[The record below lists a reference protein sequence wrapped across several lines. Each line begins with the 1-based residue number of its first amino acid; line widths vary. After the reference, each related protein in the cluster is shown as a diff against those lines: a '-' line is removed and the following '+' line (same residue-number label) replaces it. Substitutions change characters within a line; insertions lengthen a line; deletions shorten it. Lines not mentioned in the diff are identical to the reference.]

1 MTRFALGCV
10 ALLLFG
16 ACDGD
21 EEGSGTAGS
30 TGLASTTTTD
40 PSGSGSTTTDPGTTT
55 GSSSGGAEESSSGGS
70 AGSSSTGAEGSSS
83 TGNTN
88 ACDPP
93 VIGEYNACVDE
104 NGGTDNTQ
112 CNYMGTGAS
121 VGTVGCLNGPTE
133 GSNVCMIRDCV
144 DDCDCFSPPATGDA
158 PSVCRETLKGG
169 GTACVLA
176 CDEGQTCPDGMT
188 CDGGLCFHIPA

>member
-1 MTRFALGCV
+1 MTRFALGCA
-10 ALLLFG
+10 ALLLLG

-21 EEGSGTAGS
+21 EEGSGTGGS
-30 TGLASTTTTD
+30 TGVAS
-40 PSGSGSTTTDPGTTT
+40 STTTDASGGGSSTTT
-55 GSSSGGAEESSSGGS
+55 S
-70 AGSSSTGAEGSSS
+70 GSSSTGAGDSSSGGGAEGSSS
-83 TGNTN
+83 SSGAAASSSTGTPE

-93 VIGEYNACVDE
+93 VVGEYNACIDE
-104 NGGTDNTQ
+104 NGSTDNTQ
-112 CNYMGTGAS
+112 CNYVGSGAS

-144 DDCDCFSPPATGDA
+144 DDCDCFSPPATGNA

-188 CDGGLCFHIPA
+188 CDGGLCFFIPA

>member
-1 MTRFALGCV
+1 M
-10 ALLLFG
+10 
-16 ACDGD
+16 
-21 EEGSGTAGS
+21 
-30 TGLASTTTTD
+30 
-40 PSGSGSTTTDPGTTT
+40 
-55 GSSSGGAEESSSGGS
+55 AE
-70 AGSSSTGAEGSSS
+70 GSSSTGVAEGSSS
-83 TGNTN
+83 TGNPN

-144 DDCDCFSPPATGDA
+144 DDCDCFNAPPSGDA

-176 CDEGQTCPDGMT
+176 CDAGQTCPDGMT
-188 CDGGLCFHIPA
+188 CDGGICFHIPA

>member
-1 MTRFALGCV
+1 M
-10 ALLLFG
+10 
-16 ACDGD
+16 DG
-21 EEGSGTAGS
+21 SSSGS
-30 TGLASTTTTD
+30 TGTPGTST
-40 PSGSGSTTTDPGTTT
+40 GSTTT
-55 GSSSGGAEESSSGGS
+55 SAE
-70 AGSSSTGAEGSSS
+70 GSSSTSGAESGSTGSAEGSSS
-83 TGNTN
+83 TGDIN

-93 VIGEYNACVDE
+93 VVGEYNACFDE
-104 NGGTDNTQ
+104 NGNSMPVL

-121 VGTVGCLNGPTE
+121 VGTVGCLSGQTE

-144 DDCDCFSPPATGDA
+144 DDCDCFNPPATGNA

-176 CDEGQTCPDGMT
+176 CDEGQTCPDEMT

>member
-1 MTRFALGCV
+1 MESST
-10 ALLLFG
+10 
-16 ACDGD
+16 
-21 EEGSGTAGS
+21 SGS
-30 TGLASTTTTD
+30 TGA
-40 PSGSGSTTTDPGTTT
+40 PGTTS
-55 GSSSGGAEESSSGGS
+55 GSSSGSAESSTSSGAE
-70 AGSSSTGAEGSSS
+70 GSSTSGVAQGSSS
-83 TGNTN
+83 TGNAN

-93 VIGEYNACVDE
+93 VVGEYNSCVDE

-112 CNYMGTGAS
+112 CNYLGSGAS
-121 VGTVGCLNGPTE
+121 VGTLGCLNGPTE

-144 DDCDCFSPPATGDA
+144 EDCDCFSAPATGDA

-176 CDEGQTCPDGMT
+176 CDEGQTCPDEMT